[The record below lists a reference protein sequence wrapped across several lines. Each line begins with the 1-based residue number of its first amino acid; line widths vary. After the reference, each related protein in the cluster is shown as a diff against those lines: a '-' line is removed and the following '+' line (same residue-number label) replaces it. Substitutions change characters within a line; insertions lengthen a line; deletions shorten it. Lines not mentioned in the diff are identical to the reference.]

1 LRGEGWERVSND
13 ETSTQVRG
21 SEKIPQESQ
30 KNLVLRVTPARRSMS
45 YGEAILKSGN
55 GFFLNEIIDSFL

>member
-30 KNLVLRVTPARRSMS
+30 KNLS
-45 YGEAILKSGN
+45 LKH
-55 GFFLNEIIDSFL
+55 EKPRKR